1 MKIIGD
7 LVEKDRAS
15 SGSNVLY
22 ALKSRYCCLS
32 EPLASA
38 SRPNN
43 DNGRRNYLTPLFVF
57 GKREVDDDDDDDD
70 DTLPVSKLIMFIQV
84 FFFIA
89 NMGVYPD

>member
-15 SGSNVLY
+15 SGSNVLD

-43 DNGRRNYLTPLFVF
+43 DNGRRNYLIPLFVF
-57 GKREVDDDDDDDD
+57 GKREVDDDDDDD
-70 DTLPVSKLIMFIQV
+70 TLPV
-84 FFFIA
+84 
-89 NMGVYPD
+89 